1 MSNIVK
7 LYIERFYGIRMP
19 VFDVYIND
27 VLVTPIKVDV
37 ISNIDGNR
45 KEVIEFQVNLQQENH
60 LQLKQI
66 DKTDND
72 LLFIDNNFI
81 DHYIKIREIDIDD
94 IKLETALYFGNSKF
108 THFMSDAWVQDM
120 AYKGV
125 IIDPIMYNQT
135 DIRLNGVW
143 SLEFKL
149 PIWKWVTEHLIDYK
163 NE

>member
-108 THFMSDAWVQDM
+108 THFMSDAWVQD
-120 AYKGV
+120 
-125 IIDPIMYNQT
+125 N
-135 DIRLNGVW
+135 
-143 SLEFKL
+143 
-149 PIWKWVTEHLIDYK
+149 
-163 NE
+163 